1 MTTSDYRKV
10 FKQLDAKPVKKTKF
24 LRFNQPKKRSCG
36 LALRKCKQCGRL
48 GAHIRKY
55 GLHLCRQ
62 CFRET
67 APELG
72 FKKYS

>member
-10 FKQLDAKPVKKTKF
+10 FRQLDAKPVKKAKF
-24 LRFNQPKKRSCG
+24 LKFNRPKKRSCG
-36 LALRKCKQCGRL
+36 LALRKCSQCGRV
-48 GAHIRKY
+48 GGHVRKY
-55 GLHLCRQ
+55 GLSLCRH

-67 APELG
+67 ATQLG